1 MSPSSAGR
9 LRIVG
14 VLVVAWVVVF
24 AFAEVGPNTA
34 PVKIILEI
42 TMGGRALWA
51 RANTPGQSAEGE
63 TPASV
68 GLSFLEVGSVGAP
81 GTGKRG
87 VQFGVQLLP
96 AGLTLE
102 IPFFWKDFSWEE
114 VMVPWRAIDT
124 GGLGAVGMAREVGEL
139 ARFRSVISSSL
150 LFVRWFCGWVFFW
163 FHFWSRFAHLPAKVH
178 NSGDSKL
185 NFDRV
190 DV

>member
-1 MSPSSAGR
+1 MLPWLCNTQPFT
-9 LRIVG
+9 LRTNVG
-14 VLVVAWVVVF
+14 VLVVHVAGVVVF
-24 AFAEVGPNTA
+24 AAAGVGPKTT
-34 PVKIILEI
+34 PVKVILEI
-42 TMGGRALWA
+42 AIGGRALWA
-51 RANTPGQSAEGE
+51 WANTPGQLAEGE

-68 GLSFLEVGSVGAP
+68 GLSFLEVGLMGAP

-150 LFVRWFCGWVFFW
+150 LFVRWFCGWVFLVSFLVPVCP
-163 FHFWSRFAHLPAKVH
+163 SA
-178 NSGDSKL
+178 SKSTQL
-185 NFDRV
+185 R
-190 DV
+190 